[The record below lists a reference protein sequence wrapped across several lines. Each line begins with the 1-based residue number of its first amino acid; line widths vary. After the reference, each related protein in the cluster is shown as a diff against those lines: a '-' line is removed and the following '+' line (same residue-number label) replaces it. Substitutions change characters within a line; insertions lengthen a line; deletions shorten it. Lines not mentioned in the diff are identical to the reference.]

1 MKIPNK
7 LLELSRNE
15 LMVACRL
22 YSIVNRHTKQT
33 TNGYAVCIKQETI
46 AASCGLSVATVKRVL
61 KALSEKGIIT
71 HQYRQTRANGCL
83 GATHYDLQAFSFLS
97 DYFYMPN
104 DVFKLGLSQKMFY
117 AYALFCKLADSN
129 KRSFFHSYNDL
140 AEMMQLK
147 RSEVIELVGALIKTR
162 LVFRTRRRTKAGDHT
177 DNLYFIVLRVKG
189 RIKKKWAK
197 EMRAP
202 RTRLSNQNVIKKTI
216 SNPPANPPEDLANI
230 ISQKNNFV
238 KAYGKKCCNYFYDE
252 GGG

>member
-22 YSIVNRHTKQT
+22 YSIVNSHTKLT

-46 AASCGLSVATVKRVL
+46 AAICGLSVATVKRVL

-129 KRSFFHSYNDL
+129 RRTFFHSYNDL
-140 AEMMQLK
+140 AEMMKLK

-162 LVFRTRRRTKAGDHT
+162 LVFRTGRRKPMSLTKSNCKALLSSGST
-177 DNLYFIVLRVKG
+177 TVSIEEKNGKGKYKIGVTFKPDNKHEFVGIE
-189 RIKKKWAK
+189 RIREKKK
-197 EMRAP
+197 
-202 RTRLSNQNVIKKTI
+202 
-216 SNPPANPPEDLANI
+216 
-230 ISQKNNFV
+230 
-238 KAYGKKCCNYFYDE
+238 E
-252 GGG
+252 G

>member
-15 LMVACRL
+15 FMVACRL
-22 YSIVNRHTKQT
+22 YSIVNRHTKLT

-61 KALSEKGIIT
+61 KALSEKGVIT
-71 HQYRQTRANGCL
+71 HQYRQTRSNGCL

-147 RSEVIELVGALIKTR
+147 RSEVIELVGSLIKTR
-162 LVFRTRRRTKAGDHT
+162 LIFRTRRRTKAGDHT

-189 RIKKKWAK
+189 RIKKKWTK

-202 RTRLSNQNVIKKTI
+202 KTRLSNQY
-216 SNPPANPPEDLANI
+216 SYPLANPPEDLANI
-230 ISQKNNFV
+230 ISQKKNFV